1 MVVST
6 RSSAVCGTCVDVA
19 KCDWID
25 GEEYMMKR
33 VSYYFNN
40 NNNNIGFFLLIPR
53 FEKINLPFT
62 KIFFLIRFLS

>member
-53 FEKINLPFT
+53 LKRLIYHLPR
-62 KIFFLIRFLS
+62 FFF

>member
-40 NNNNIGFFLLIPR
+40 NNNNNIGFFL
-53 FEKINLPFT
+53 
-62 KIFFLIRFLS
+62 